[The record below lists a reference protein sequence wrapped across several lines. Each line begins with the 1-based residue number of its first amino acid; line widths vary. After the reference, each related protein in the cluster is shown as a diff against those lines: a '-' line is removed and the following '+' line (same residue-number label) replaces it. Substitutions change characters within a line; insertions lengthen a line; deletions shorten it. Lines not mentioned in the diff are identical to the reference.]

1 MKRWK
6 KWGVRS
12 AALWGLAVLFAG
24 VLGWA
29 GGPVYG
35 ASVGGQGT
43 GIGGEQAPGRGMGRQ
58 RGAGGR
64 DRGGPGFAGH
74 GTSG

>member
-29 GGPVYG
+29 GEPVYG
-35 ASVGGQGT
+35 ASAGGQGT
-43 GIGGEQAPGRGMGRQ
+43 GIGGEQALSLI
-58 RGAGGR
+58 
-64 DRGGPGFAGH
+64 H
-74 GTSG
+74 I

>member
-29 GGPVYG
+29 GSPVYG
-35 ASVGGQGT
+35 ASVRGQMEGQLEEQRQGQWRGQPGGQGT
-43 GIGGEQAPGRGMGRQ
+43 GTGLSLI
-58 RGAGGR
+58 
-64 DRGGPGFAGH
+64 H
-74 GTSG
+74 I

>member
-35 ASVGGQGT
+35 ASAGGQGT
-43 GIGGEQAPGRGMGRQ
+43 GTVSYTHLTLPTKA
-58 RGAGGR
+58 
-64 DRGGPGFAGH
+64 
-74 GTSG
+74 

>member
-29 GGPVYG
+29 G
-35 ASVGGQGT
+35 
-43 GIGGEQAPGRGMGRQ
+43 
-58 RGAGGR
+58 
-64 DRGGPGFAGH
+64 
-74 GTSG
+74 